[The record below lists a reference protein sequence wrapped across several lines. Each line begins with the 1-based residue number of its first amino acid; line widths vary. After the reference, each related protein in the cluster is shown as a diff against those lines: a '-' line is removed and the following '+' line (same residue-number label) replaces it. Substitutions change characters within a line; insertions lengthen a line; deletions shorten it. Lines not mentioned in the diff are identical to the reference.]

1 MYRPWSYVD
10 FVLVVLGGIAGAFV
24 AAMLEPII
32 ESQDTLVMISIAG
45 QFAGHLIAIWLLARD
60 RNRADLGFSVQ
71 GRDLLFLPAG
81 ALGQLVLAILF
92 APLAR
97 RLLPNVDTAQ
107 EIGDVIASVQSTV
120 VLTVIIV
127 STVVLAPVVEELM
140 FRGVLLK
147 AMGDRSP
154 KAIMVVTA
162 LVFAAFHLV
171 GLDPDTFLRAAAVVF
186 PQLVIVGAALAW
198 VTLRNGRLGPA
209 IMLHSGFNLV
219 AAIAILAVR

>member
-1 MYRPWSYVD
+1 
-10 FVLVVLGGIAGAFV
+10 
-24 AAMLEPII
+24 
-32 ESQDTLVMISIAG
+32 
-45 QFAGHLIAIWLLARD
+45 
-60 RNRADLGFSVQ
+60 
-71 GRDLLFLPAG
+71 
-81 ALGQLVLAILF
+81 LGQLVLAILF

-171 GLDPDTFLRAAAVVF
+171 GLDPDTFLPAAAVVF